1 MKLFTNW
8 KKLIKIVAIILLII
22 TMFNFLCTSGVV
34 YAKDDT
40 EVTYST
46 DNNVLGGIADGIIG
60 FLTLPMRLL
69 IVLAGGAID
78 VLTSLFVNPGE
89 DVDVETIL
97 FNNLDLTSVNFFN
110 SKATNEV
117 VKALKTS
124 VGVWYTAMRNIA
136 LAFLVIICI
145 YVGIRMALSTVADE
159 KAQYKRMLMDWAVS
173 LALVFVIH
181 YIMVGIIQLNNILV
195 KAIEGASIDGTSVSD
210 MSDSFRSNAFTIFF
224 IKGTSSAIAYFMLQ
238 LMTITI
244 LLMYIKRM
252 ITVAFLMMLAPLVTI
267 TYSID
272 KMGDG
277 KAQALNTWL
286 KEFSYTILIQ
296 PFHCLAFAALGGIA
310 KQIVEVSKQSHDLLA
325 GLFVVLLITFILQ
338 SEKIVKKIFHFESSS
353 VQDVLASAAIASSFM
368 DKGRGFAKKTAG
380 AAKAAK
386 ELKGNMPM
394 IKERLNDAKNGKDGE
409 QKQLPKEKPEKKKKE
424 KPIDYSSLT
433 DTERKAKIKEL
444 QDRKLRLQT
453 GATKKELA
461 FRAFMGANKV
471 GLSTAMGMGIGGA
484 TGSDQALLTKGFQD
498 FTNSTADAMKKGREF
513 SQGRLK
519 HEIAKSY
526 NTAREG
532 VMAKVREQYFGSGKD
547 KGKSKFEQ
555 EKELEKLFDDRMK
568 GLLTG
573 KTPLTSMDD
582 EEKDLAKLL
591 NEMKG
596 SLIIDGQK
604 SNDAI
609 DGCLSLLKE
618 IEVGEVSEVW
628 SGEGV
633 GAIPTYILGDRSHE
647 RNIESKIEEMKRDY
661 NNFTDSTDKFPEVA
675 DLGKE
680 GLPDPNKKK

>member
-8 KKLIKIVAIILLII
+8 KKLIKIIAIILLII
-22 TMFNFLCTSGVV
+22 TMFNFLCTSGIV
-34 YAKDDT
+34 YAEDGS
-40 EVTYST
+40 VTYST
-46 DNNVLGGIADGIIG
+46 ENNVLGGIADGIIG
-60 FLTLPMRLL
+60 FLTLPMRML

-78 VLTSLFVNPGE
+78 VLTSLFVSPGE

-97 FNNLDLTSVNFFN
+97 FNNLDLTSVNFFR
-110 SKATNEV
+110 SDGATNEV
-117 VKALKTS
+117 VKALRDS

-136 LAFLVIICI
+136 LAFLIIICI
-145 YVGIRMALSTVADE
+145 YVGIRMALATVADE

-310 KQIVEVSKQSHDLLA
+310 KQIVEVSKESHDLLA

-380 AAKAAK
+380 AANAAK

-394 IKERLNDAKNGKDGE
+394 IKERLKDGKNLKDGE

-433 DTERKAKIKEL
+433 DTERKKKIKEL

-461 FRAFMGANKV
+461 FRAFMGANKI

-498 FTNSTADAMKKGREF
+498 FTNSAADAMKKGKEF
-513 SQGRLK
+513 SKGRLK

-532 VMAKVREQYFGSGKD
+532 VMDKIREQYFGSGKD

-573 KTPLTSMDD
+573 KTPVDSLGD
-582 EEKDLAKLL
+582 EEKDLSKLL

-596 SLIIDGQK
+596 SLIIEGHK

-609 DGCLSLLKE
+609 EGCLSLLKE
-618 IEVGEVSEVW
+618 IEAGEVSEVW

-633 GAIPTYILGDRSHE
+633 GAVPTYILGDKTQD
-647 RNIESKIEEMKRDY
+647 RNIERTIEEMKRDY

-675 DLGKE
+675 DLEK
-680 GLPDPNKKK
+680 GLPDGDKK

>member
-8 KKLIKIVAIILLII
+8 KKLIKIIAIILLII
-22 TMFNFLCTSGVV
+22 TMFNFLCTSGIV
-34 YAKDDT
+34 YAADGA
-40 EVTYST
+40 EVTYDTGNSI
-46 DNNVLGGIADGIIG
+46 LGGIADGIIG
-60 FLTLPMRLL
+60 FLTLPMRML

-78 VLTSLFVNPGE
+78 VLTSLFVSPGE

-97 FNNLDLTSVNFFN
+97 FNNLELTSVNFFKTGG
-110 SKATNEV
+110 SSNEV
-117 VKALKTS
+117 VKALRTS

-136 LAFLVIICI
+136 LAFLIIICI
-145 YVGIRMALSTVADE
+145 YVGIRMALATVADE
-159 KAQYKRMLMDWAVS
+159 KAQYKRMLMDWAIS

-181 YIMVGIIQLNNILV
+181 YIMVGIVQLNNILV
-195 KAIEGASIDGTSVSD
+195 KAIEGASIEGSSVAD
-210 MSDSFRSNAFTIFF
+210 MSDSFRSGAFSIFF
-224 IKGTSSAIAYFMLQ
+224 IKGTSSAITYFMLQ

-286 KEFSYTILIQ
+286 KEFAYTILIQ

-310 KQIVEVSKQSHDLLA
+310 KQMVSSGGGHDLMA
-325 GLFVVLLITFILQ
+325 GVFTVLLITFILQ

-380 AAKAAK
+380 AAQAAK

-394 IKERLNDAKNGKDGE
+394 IKERLKDGKNLKDGE

-433 DTERKAKIKEL
+433 DTERKKKIKEL

-471 GLSTAMGMGIGGA
+471 GLSTAIGMGIGGA

-498 FTNSTADAMKKGREF
+498 FTNSTADAMKKGKEF
-513 SQGRLK
+513 SKGRLK

-532 VMAKVREQYFGSGKD
+532 VMDKIREQYFGSGKD

-573 KTPLTSMDD
+573 KTPVDSLGD
-582 EEKDLAKLL
+582 EEKDLSKLL

-596 SLIIDGQK
+596 SLIIEGHK

-609 DGCLSLLKE
+609 EGCLSLLKE
-618 IEVGEVSEVW
+618 IEAGEVSEVW

-633 GAIPTYILGDRSHE
+633 GAVPTYILGDKTQD
-647 RNIESKIEEMKRDY
+647 RNIERTIEEMKRDY

-675 DLGKE
+675 DLEK
-680 GLPDPNKKK
+680 GLPDGDKK

>member
-1 MKLFTNW
+1 MKLFKNW
-8 KKLIKIVAIILLII
+8 KKLIKMIAIILLII
-22 TMFNFLCTSGVV
+22 TMFNFLCTSGLV
-34 YAKDDT
+34 YAKDDGS
-40 EVTYST
+40 VTYST
-46 DNNVLGGIADGIIG
+46 ENNVLGGIADGIVG

-78 VLTSLFVNPGE
+78 VLTSLFVNEGE
-89 DVDVETIL
+89 DVDAETIL
-97 FNNLDLTSVNFFN
+97 FNNLELTSVNFFRTDT
-110 SKATNEV
+110 SPNEV
-117 VKALKTS
+117 VRALRTS

-159 KAQYKRMLMDWAVS
+159 KAQYKRMLVDWASS
-173 LALVFVIH
+173 LALVFVMH
-181 YIMVGIIQLNNILV
+181 YIMVAIIQLNNILV
-195 KAIEGASIDGTSVSD
+195 KAIEGASIDGSSMSE
-210 MSDSFRSNAFTIFF
+210 MSDSFRSRAFSIFF
-224 IKGTSSAIAYFMLQ
+224 IKGTSSAITYFMLQ

-310 KQIVEVSKQSHDLLA
+310 KQMVTSSGGHDLMA
-325 GLFVVLLITFILQ
+325 GVFTILLITFILQ

-394 IKERLNDAKNGKDGE
+394 IKDRLKNGNNQNGDE
-409 QKQLPKEKPEKKKKE
+409 QKQLPKEKPEKKPKE

-433 DTERKAKIKEL
+433 DEERKKKLKEL

-461 FRAFMGANKV
+461 FRAFMGANKI
-471 GLSTAMGMGIGGA
+471 GLSTAIGMGIGGA

-519 HEIAKSY
+519 HEVAKAY

-532 VMAKVREQYFGSGKD
+532 VMAEIKQQYLAAGKGR
-547 KGKSKFEQ
+547 GKSSQEQ
-555 EKELEKLFDDRMK
+555 EKELEKIFDDRMK

-573 KTPLTSMDD
+573 KTKIETVGED
-582 EEKDLAKLL
+582 EKELAKLL

-596 SLIIDGQK
+596 SLIIEGHK

-609 DGCLSLLKE
+609 EGCLSLLKE
-618 IEVGEVSEVW
+618 IEAGEVSEVW
-628 SGEGV
+628 SGEGA
-633 GAIPTYILGDRSHE
+633 GAVPTYILGEKAQARNVE
-647 RNIESKIEEMKRDY
+647 RTIEEMKRDY
-661 NNFTDSTDKFPEVA
+661 NNFTDSNDVFPEVA

-680 GLPDPNKKK
+680 GLPDPNKK

>member
-8 KKLIKIVAIILLII
+8 KKLIKIIAIILLII
-22 TMFNFLCTSGVV
+22 TMFNFLCTSGIV
-34 YAKDDT
+34 YAEDGS
-40 EVTYST
+40 VTYST
-46 DNNVLGGIADGIIG
+46 ENNVLGGIADGIIG
-60 FLTLPMRLL
+60 FLTLPMRML

-78 VLTSLFVNPGE
+78 VLTSLFVSPGE

-97 FNNLDLTSVNFFN
+97 FNNLDLTSVNFFR
-110 SKATNEV
+110 SDGATNEV
-117 VKALKTS
+117 VKALRDS

-136 LAFLVIICI
+136 LAFLIIICI
-145 YVGIRMALSTVADE
+145 YVGIRMALATVADE

-286 KEFSYTILIQ
+286 KEFAYTILIQ

-310 KQIVEVSKQSHDLLA
+310 KQIVEVSKESHDLLA

-380 AAKAAK
+380 AANAAK

-394 IKERLNDAKNGKDGE
+394 IKERLKDGKNLKDGE

-433 DTERKAKIKEL
+433 DTERKKKIKEL

-461 FRAFMGANKV
+461 FRAFMGANKI

-498 FTNSTADAMKKGREF
+498 FTNSTADAMKKGKEF
-513 SQGRLK
+513 SKGRLK

-532 VMAKVREQYFGSGKD
+532 VMDKIREQYFGSGKD

-573 KTPLTSMDD
+573 KTPVDSLGD
-582 EEKDLAKLL
+582 EEKDLSKLL

-596 SLIIDGQK
+596 SLIIEGHK

-609 DGCLSLLKE
+609 EGCLSLLKE
-618 IEVGEVSEVW
+618 IEAGEVSEVW

-633 GAIPTYILGDRSHE
+633 GAVPTYILGDKTQD
-647 RNIESKIEEMKRDY
+647 RNIERTIEEMKRDY

-675 DLGKE
+675 DLEK
-680 GLPDPNKKK
+680 GLPDGDKK

>member
-1 MKLFTNW
+1 MKLFKNW
-8 KKLIKIVAIILLII
+8 KKLIKMIAIILLII
-22 TMFNFLCTSGVV
+22 TMFNFLCTSGLV
-34 YAKDDT
+34 YAEDD
-40 EVTYST
+40 ESATYST
-46 DNNVLGGIADGIIG
+46 ENNVLGGIADGIVG

-97 FNNLDLTSVNFFN
+97 FNNLELTSVNFFKTGG
-110 SKATNEV
+110 SSNEV
-117 VKALKTS
+117 VKALRDS
-124 VGVWYTAMRNIA
+124 VAIWYTAMRNIA

-159 KAQYKRMLMDWAVS
+159 KAQYKRMLVDWVSS
-173 LALVFVIH
+173 LALVFVMH
-181 YIMVGIIQLNNILV
+181 YIMVAIIQLNNILV
-195 KAIEGASIDGTSVSD
+195 KAIEGASINGSSVSE
-210 MSDSFRSNAFTIFF
+210 MSDSFRSRAFTIFF
-224 IKGTSSAIAYFMLQ
+224 IKGTTNAITYFILQ

-310 KQIVEVSKQSHDLLA
+310 KQMAEEGAKDLLA
-325 GLFVVLLITFILQ
+325 GVFTILLVTFILQ

-394 IKERLNDAKNGKDGE
+394 IKDRLKNGNNQNGDE
-409 QKQLPKEKPEKKKKE
+409 QKQLPKEKTEKKPKE

-433 DTERKAKIKEL
+433 DEERKKKLKEL

-461 FRAFMGANKV
+461 FRAFMGANKI
-471 GLSTAMGMGIGGA
+471 GLSTAIGMGIGGA

-519 HEIAKSY
+519 HEVAKAY

-532 VMAKVREQYFGSGKD
+532 VMAEIKQQYLAAGKGR
-547 KGKSKFEQ
+547 GKSSQEQ
-555 EKELEKLFDDRMK
+555 EKELEKIFDDRMK

-573 KTPLTSMDD
+573 KTKIETVGED
-582 EEKDLAKLL
+582 EKELAKLL

-596 SLIIDGQK
+596 SLIIEGHK

-609 DGCLSLLKE
+609 EGCLSLLKE
-618 IEVGEVSEVW
+618 IEAGEVSEVW
-628 SGEGV
+628 SGEGA
-633 GAIPTYILGDRSHE
+633 GAVPTYILGEKAQARNVE
-647 RNIESKIEEMKRDY
+647 RTIEEMKRDY

-675 DLGKE
+675 DLEKE